1 MPDLISMQET
11 TSNQKKKKKNIII
24 LLQIPT
30 LNNNTEVGPL
40 ILEASVEE
48 C

>member
-11 TSNQKKKKKNIII
+11 TSNQKKKKNIIII

>member
-1 MPDLISMQET
+1 MPDLISMKENT
-11 TSNQKKKKKNIII
+11 TNQKKKNIIII